1 VAHGDLH
8 ANNVGLLDTGFVI
21 GDPTWLKV
29 SPLSVLYEA
38 KPQDRH
44 VLDEMRK
51 VNRYELT
58 KTIDLT
64 GQTGK
69 AREFIELH
77 NEVVEHMRK
86 DRAKLLKEF
95 RGLKGYR
102 EWNFVFKELERDMK
116 KVSRD

>member
-1 VAHGDLH
+1 M
-8 ANNVGLLDTGFVI
+8 LDA
-21 GDPTWLKV
+21 LRK
-29 SPLSVLYEA
+29 LY
-38 KPQDRH
+38 
-44 VLDEMRK
+44 
-51 VNRYELT
+51 RYELT

-64 GQTGK
+64 DQTGK

-86 DRAKLLKEF
+86 DKAKLLKEF
-95 RGLKGYR
+95 RGLKDDP